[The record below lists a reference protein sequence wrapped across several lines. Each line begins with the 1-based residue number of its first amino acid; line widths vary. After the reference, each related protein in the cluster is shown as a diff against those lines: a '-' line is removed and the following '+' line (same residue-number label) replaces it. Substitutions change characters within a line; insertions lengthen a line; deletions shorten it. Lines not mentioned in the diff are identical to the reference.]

1 MTNQIIP
8 RQRFQSG
15 ITEMFR
21 LAGKDGTEVLKR
33 ARHWYQL
40 TVPRRQRL
48 LQFWETQHMAMHDK
62 NQYRPR
68 QWRLKRPP
76 SRSLQS
82 VEETFKRKAPQSTEY
97 GSCIVFR
104 FLKCVCL
111 TKDREG
117 DDHFCRETS
126 HVFPSTKVVSLRR
139 LLLRWDRVLKTE
151 ARLVA
156 KARREMLRQRQNAR
170 KERRRA
176 ARAAETAWR
185 KRLEA
190 AKLRRQAQEQMRNP
204 HV

>member
-21 LAGKDGTEVLKR
+21 LAGKDGSEVLKR

-82 VEETFKRKAPQSTEY
+82 VEETFKRKAPQSMDMDPV
-97 GSCIVFR
+97 SFSVFLNVFVWQKTVR
-104 FLKCVCL
+104 
-111 TKDREG
+111 G
-117 DDHFCRETS
+117 DDHFCGETS
-126 HVFPSTKVVSLRR
+126 HVFHPP
-139 LLLRWDRVLKTE
+139 RWCHYGVCFFVGTVCWR
-151 ARLVA
+151 
-156 KARREMLRQRQNAR
+156 
-170 KERRRA
+170 RRRA
-176 ARAAETAWR
+176 S
-185 KRLEA
+185 
-190 AKLRRQAQEQMRNP
+190 
-204 HV
+204 

>member
-1 MTNQIIP
+1 MAIEKTTFSEPAKRGGDVQKKGAAKH
-8 RQRFQSG
+8 G
-15 ITEMFR
+15 IWILYCF
-21 LAGKDGTEVLKR
+21 
-33 ARHWYQL
+33 
-40 TVPRRQRL
+40 P
-48 LQFWETQHMAMHDK
+48 
-62 NQYRPR
+62 
-68 QWRLKRPP
+68 
-76 SRSLQS
+76 
-82 VEETFKRKAPQSTEY
+82 
-97 GSCIVFR
+97 

-117 DDHFCRETS
+117 DDHFCGETS

>member
-1 MTNQIIP
+1 MAIEKTTFSEP
-8 RQRFQSG
+8 
-15 ITEMFR
+15 
-21 LAGKDGTEVLKR
+21 AKR
-33 ARHWYQL
+33 GGDVQKKGAAKHG
-40 TVPRRQRL
+40 
-48 LQFWETQHMAMHDK
+48 
-62 NQYRPR
+62 
-68 QWRLKRPP
+68 
-76 SRSLQS
+76 
-82 VEETFKRKAPQSTEY
+82 Y

-104 FLKCVCL
+104 FFKCVCL

-117 DDHFCRETS
+117 GRPFLWGNVSR
-126 HVFPSTKVVSLRR
+126 FPSTKVVSLRR

-190 AKLRRQAQEQMRNP
+190 AKLRRQAQEQMRGP
-204 HV
+204 QF